1 MSIIQL
7 MYFCIVLVSAS
18 RLIRRELDAADMTGT
33 VCINWFGNN
42 LDWAN
47 IPFESMAPWGFTPE
61 GCTEAI
67 VEPYGEYS
75 CATYDYSEDASPSI
89 KMCNGDCFDGVCV
102 NGYATTE
109 LPTTQQST
117 SVVTKSALL
126 IIDVQN
132 CFLPGGTLP
141 VADGD
146 AIIPTINNLR
156 NSGFFDMIVL
166 SQDWHPQNHV
176 SFASNHDGK
185 NAFDDITLEWTAEA
199 VLCNSTMYGADSKL
213 SCSEDEVAY
222 SLQQTL
228 WPDHCIQ
235 GTDDAEFSVDLETS
249 DDDIIIQKGMD
260 STVDYYSAF
269 YDNRDLFPTTL
280 PGILEEN
287 GVTDVYVVGLALDY
301 CVFHSSQSATEL
313 GYKTY
318 VIQDA
323 TRGIAEDTMANA
335 IQSMEATGVTMIES
349 TDILATTQQPS
360 VICSVGEAQDGT
372 NCSPCNPGSYNDI
385 VGGVCSPCP
394 VGTYA
399 SDYGSATCT
408 PCEIGSFA
416 SNEGTQY
423 CEACSEG
430 YTTDGLGQIECVAI
444 STTSEPAVC
453 SVGQAQHGDRCSPCQ
468 PGEYNENV
476 GGVCSPCDVGTYASD
491 FGSATCMPCPIGFF
505 APNAGSNI
513 CEVCPEG
520 YTTDGF
526 GQNECVEE
534 ATTTSEPTW
543 ESTTVPAPTVF
554 VRRYEDIS
562 DQGLTVSYTIYNLNE
577 NCKLYYGVAEEG
589 SPEPFVQ
596 DVVGGNLACPGSVAQ
611 TNGNLKLSLACSLT
625 GGATYK
631 FWVATDINGQGE
643 GALLAHSS
651 SSRTTF
657 QIPVSCD
664 DCAAAFLTAG
674 GCEVLFASGD
684 ISSFIPSG
692 CSTCGSTTRQLC
704 IDESSNPSHA
714 PTLMQTEISSRSP
727 SVAPTRPPTFPE
739 QAYPSFA
746 PTSPQT
752 GSPSK
757 PPSSFPSYP
766 PTTRPSAGSSVST
779 PSATPSMTPTF
790 TQQANLNVIYQNT
803 KLTCRNQGQKI
814 SQPCNGG
821 RGTGC
826 SYAACTQHC
835 ADEPA
840 CNFFFHII
848 PTNGCILYTSCNVTR
863 KPAYRGTTV
872 EMI

>member
-1 MSIIQL
+1 MMQFI
-7 MYFCIVLVSAS
+7 YCCIALVSAS
-18 RLIRRELDAADMTGT
+18 RLIRRELDAADTIGT
-33 VCINWFGNN
+33 VCVNWFGNN
-42 LDWAN
+42 LDWDN
-47 IPFESMAPWGFTPE
+47 IPFESMDPWGFTPE

-89 KMCNGDCFDGVCV
+89 QKCNGDCFDGVCV
-102 NGYATTE
+102 DGYATT
-109 LPTTQQST
+109 QQP

-185 NAFDDITLEWTAEA
+185 DAFDDITLQWTAEA
-199 VLCNSTMYGADSKL
+199 VLCNSDMYGADSKL
-213 SCSEDEVAY
+213 SCTEDEIAY
-222 SLQQTL
+222 ALQQTL

-235 GTDDAEFSVDLETS
+235 DTDDAEFSVDLETS

-260 STVDYYSAF
+260 PTVDYYSAF
-269 YDNRDLFPTTL
+269 YDNRDLNPTAL

-323 TRGIAEDTMANA
+323 TRGIAEESMNSA
-335 IQSMEATGVTMIES
+335 IQSMEAAGVTMIES
-349 TDILATTQQPS
+349 TDILTTTQQPS
-360 VICSVGEAQDGT
+360 VICSVGEAQDGI

-408 PCEIGSFA
+408 PCDIGFFA
-416 SNEGTQY
+416 PNEGTQY

-430 YTTDGLGQIECVAI
+430 YTTDGYGQTECVAV
-444 STTSEPAVC
+444 STARPTTQSTSQPAVC
-453 SVGQAQHGDRCSPCQ
+453 SVGQAQHGTRCSPCS
-468 PGEYNENV
+468 PGNYNDNV
-476 GGVCSPCDVGTYASD
+476 GGVCSPCLVGTYASNY
-491 FGSATCMPCPIGFF
+491 GSATCTPCEIGFF
-505 APNAGSNI
+505 APNAGSQY

-520 YTTDGF
+520 YTTDGY
-526 GQNECVEE
+526 GQTECVEE
-534 ATTTSEPTW
+534 ETAEPTMEPTV
-543 ESTTVPAPTVF
+543 EST
-554 VRRYEDIS
+554 
-562 DQGLTVSYTIYNLNE
+562 
-577 NCKLYYGVAEEG
+577 
-589 SPEPFVQ
+589 
-596 DVVGGNLACPGSVAQ
+596 SVA
-611 TNGNLKLSLACSLT
+611 
-625 GGATYK
+625 
-631 FWVATDINGQGE
+631 
-643 GALLAHSS
+643 
-651 SSRTTF
+651 
-657 QIPVSCD
+657 VSCD
-664 DCAAAFLTAG
+664 VCAAEFNAAG
-674 GCEVLFASGD
+674 GCEVLLAHGD
-684 ISSFIPSG
+684 ITSFIPDG
-692 CSTCGSTTRQLC
+692 CLPCGSATRQLC
-704 IDESSNPSHA
+704 LDESSNPSHV
-714 PTLMQTEISSRSP
+714 PTSMQTEIPSTSP
-727 SVAPTRPPTFPE
+727 TFAEEANPSFSPTSAQTGNPSRPPT
-739 QAYPSFA
+739 
-746 PTSPQT
+746 
-752 GSPSK
+752 
-757 PPSSFPSYP
+757 SFPSFP
-766 PTTRPSAGSSVST
+766 PTTKPSAGSSIAT

-790 TQQANLNVIYQNT
+790 TEQANLNVVYQNK

-821 RGTGC
+821 RRTGC
-826 SYAACTQHC
+826 SYEACTQHC
-835 ADEPA
+835 ADESA

-848 PTNGCILYTSCNVTR
+848 PTSGCILYSSCDVTR
-863 KPAYRGTTV
+863 KPFYRGTTV
-872 EMI
+872 EMIRD

>member
-1 MSIIQL
+1 MSIMQFI
-7 MYFCIVLVSAS
+7 YYCVALVSAS
-18 RLIRRELDAADMTGT
+18 RLIRRELDAADTTGT

-102 NGYATTE
+102 NGYSTTQLPTSVATTQ
-109 LPTTQQST
+109 LPT
-117 SVVTKSALL
+117 SVVSKSALL

-141 VADGD
+141 VTDGD

-176 SFASNHDGK
+176 SFASNHDGT

-199 VLCNSTMYGADSKL
+199 ILCNSTMYGADSKL
-213 SCSEDEVAY
+213 SCTEDEIAY

-235 GTDDAEFSVDLETS
+235 GTDDAAFSVDLETS
-249 DDDIIIQKGMD
+249 ADDIIIQKGMD
-260 STVDYYSAF
+260 PTVDYYSAF
-269 YDNRDLFPTTL
+269 YDNRDLNPTAL
-280 PGILEEN
+280 PGILAEN

-323 TRGIAEDTMANA
+323 TRGIAEDTMNSA
-335 IQSMEATGVTMIES
+335 IDSMEAAGVTMIES
-349 TDILATTQQPS
+349 TDILTTTQQPS
-360 VICSVGEAQDGT
+360 VICSVGEAQDGA
-372 NCSPCNPGSYNDI
+372 NCSPCNPGSYNGN

-408 PCEIGSFA
+408 PCEIGFFA
-416 SNEGTQY
+416 SSEGTQY

-430 YTTDGLGQIECVAI
+430 YTTDGYGQTACVEV
-444 STTSEPAVC
+444 STTSEPGVC

-468 PGEYNENV
+468 PGEYNDNV
-476 GGVCSPCDVGTYASD
+476 GGVCSPCLVGTYASD
-491 FGSATCMPCPIGFF
+491 YRSATCTPCPIGFF
-505 APNAGSNI
+505 ASNAGSSS
-513 CEVCPEG
+513 CEVCPQGYTTDGLGQTACVEEATTTAVESTTVPVLCSPGEEKDGTECRPCAPGNYNANVGGVCNPCDPGTYSSDYGSVACAPCAIGFVASNAATQHCDACPEG
-520 YTTDGF
+520 YTTDGY
-526 GQNECVEE
+526 GQTECVQEE
-534 ATTTSEPTW
+534 TAEPSMEPT
-543 ESTTVPAPTVF
+543 
-554 VRRYEDIS
+554 
-562 DQGLTVSYTIYNLNE
+562 
-577 NCKLYYGVAEEG
+577 
-589 SPEPFVQ
+589 
-596 DVVGGNLACPGSVAQ
+596 
-611 TNGNLKLSLACSLT
+611 
-625 GGATYK
+625 AT
-631 FWVATDINGQGE
+631 
-643 GALLAHSS
+643 L
-651 SSRTTF
+651 
-657 QIPVSCD
+657 VSCD
-664 DCAAAFLTAG
+664 ACAAEFQAAG

-684 ISSFIPSG
+684 ISSFIPNG
-692 CSTCGSTTRQLC
+692 CLPCGSTTRQLC
-704 IDESSNPSHA
+704 LDESSIPSHA
-714 PTLMQTEISSRSP
+714 PTSMQTEIPTRSP
-727 SVAPTRPPTFPE
+727 SVAPTMTPTFDE
-739 QAYPSFA
+739 EAYPSFA

-757 PPSSFPSYP
+757 PPASFPSYQ
-766 PTTRPSAGSSVST
+766 PTTRPSAESSVAT

-790 TQQANLNVIYQNT
+790 TQQASLNVIYQNT

-835 ADEPA
+835 EDEPA

-848 PTNGCILYTSCNVTR
+848 PTSGCILYTSCDVTR
-863 KPAYRGTTV
+863 KPFYKGTTV
-872 EMI
+872 ELIRD